1 MRIIIFTLGLGFHH
15 VLHAIISETY
25 RMSIKFNQK
34 TQNNEEMK
42 VSLIVF
48 GASFSA
54 TKLYL
59 D

>member
-34 TQNNEEMK
+34 TQNKEMK